1 MVSVTINRLT
11 DFQSSVVFNTETSHL
26 HCKSYDWFLFDHTT
40 LTMQL
45 LASLLPK
52 LMRFLSTNR
61 IVLKIPSL
69 PGSLQ
74 EYQIARKYL
83 QETQIISIKHAYSPI
98 KSKQFAIYTFG
109 CP

>member
-1 MVSVTINRLT
+1 MTG
-11 DFQSSVVFNTETSHL
+11 FYMKCNTEM
-26 HCKSYDWFLFDHTT
+26 KSVNLVFLFIT

-69 PGSLQ
+69 DNLKIPS
-74 EYQIARKYL
+74 
-83 QETQIISIKHAYSPI
+83 
-98 KSKQFAIYTFG
+98 
-109 CP
+109 